1 MSPDEL
7 TPGRDDHSCSADVAA
22 YALGALT
29 PAEAED
35 FRRHLETCAVCPVE
49 LRAFQQVVDDLAI
62 GVPGVEAPP
71 DLKRRVMSAIQQE
84 PRTVAGVT
92 SPDLTDPE
100 RAGRLTAGT
109 RARRRDNALRRSTWL
124 RGPTLVLGG
133 AMGFALAAII
143 VVIVAF
149 PGRQNGR
156 TVQADTTVGG
166 SAAVHIS
173 ANHTEL
179 VVRHIAAPPQG
190 KIYEVW
196 LQYGKHA
203 PRPNALFG
211 VDRDG
216 DASVSVSGSMYGVSH
231 VMVTAEPAPH
241 GTRAPTA
248 NPVINAAL

>member
-7 TPGRDDHSCSADVAA
+7 TPGHDDQSCSADVAA
-22 YALGALT
+22 YALGGLAAT
-29 PAEAED
+29 EVEA

-49 LRAFQQVVDDLAI
+49 LRAFQQVADDLAV
-62 GVPGVEAPP
+62 GVPSLEAPP
-71 DLKRRVMSAIQQE
+71 ELKRRVMDAIEQE
-84 PRTVAGVT
+84 PRAATEVSETLAGA
-92 SPDLTDPE
+92 
-100 RAGRLTAGT
+100 AGAR
-109 RARRRDNALRRSTWL
+109 RARRRDTALRRSTWL

-133 AMGFALAAII
+133 AMAFALAAII

-156 TVQADTTVGG
+156 TVEAATNVGG
-166 SAAVHIS
+166 SASVHIAS
-173 ANHTEL
+173 NRTEL

-203 PRPNALFG
+203 PRPNALFS

-216 DASVSVSGSMYGVSH
+216 DASVAVSGSMYGVSH

-241 GTRAPTA
+241 GTSAPTSA
-248 NPVINAAL
+248 PVINASLS

>member
-7 TPGRDDHSCSADVAA
+7 TPHHDDQSCSADVAA
-22 YALGALT
+22 YALGGLAAT
-29 PAEAED
+29 EVEA

-49 LRAFQQVVDDLAI
+49 LRAFQQVADDLAV
-62 GVPGVEAPP
+62 GVPSLEAPP
-71 DLKRRVMSAIQQE
+71 ELKRRVMSAIEQE
-84 PRTVAGVT
+84 PRAVSGLAEKPAGAA
-92 SPDLTDPE
+92 SA
-100 RAGRLTAGT
+100 R
-109 RARRRDNALRRSTWL
+109 RARRDTALRRSTWL

-133 AMGFALAAII
+133 AMAFALAAII

-156 TVQADTTVGG
+156 TVEAATTVGG
-166 SAAVHIS
+166 SAAVHIAS
-173 ANHTEL
+173 NRTEL

-211 VDRDG
+211 VDRNG
-216 DASVSVSGSMYGVSH
+216 DASVAVSGSLYGVSR
-231 VMVTAEPAPH
+231 VMVTAEPAPR
-241 GTRAPTA
+241 GTSAPTS
-248 NPVINAAL
+248 NPVIDASLS